1 MPADGPGGGS
11 AVPAA
16 ANAVQERGGVIV
28 EIQGKVALVTGAA
41 GVLGKAFCRALA
53 AAGAD
58 VALVDN
64 SEGALAAARAEL
76 AAAVP
81 GRHFIGIAC
90 DVRIPVQV
98 QATVAR
104 AKAELGR
111 IDILVNSAGGSLRT
125 PKALKDVTEEHWD
138 LVLDVNLKGTFLMC
152 QAVAPVMHAQGGG
165 RIINIASIAGRLP
178 SVLTGVQYAA
188 SKGGVMALTRKL
200 AGELGPDITVN
211 AIAPGVALAG
221 ERVIG
226 MWDKLAPDE
235 RSETLRAIPLGRLST
250 AEDQADV
257 VVFLAAPASRY
268 ITGATIDVNGG
279 RFMA

>member
-1 MPADGPGGGS
+1 MK
-11 AVPAA
+11 
-16 ANAVQERGGVIV
+16 
-28 EIQGKVALVTGAA
+28 IQGKIAVVTGAA

-53 AAGAD
+53 DAGAD

-64 SEGALAAARAEL
+64 SEDALAAVTAEL
-76 AAAVP
+76 TAAVP
-81 GRHFIGIAC
+81 GRRFTGITC
-90 DVRIPVQV
+90 DVRIPAQV
-98 QATVAR
+98 RATVAR
-104 AKAELGR
+104 AKAELGG

-152 QAVAPVMHAQGGG
+152 QAVAPAMQERGGG

-188 SKGGVMALTRKL
+188 CKGGVMALTRKL
-200 AGELGPDITVN
+200 ASELGPNITVN
-211 AIAPGVALAG
+211 AIAPGAALAG

-226 MWDKLAPDE
+226 MWNNLTPGE
-235 RSETLRAIPLGRLST
+235 RDETLSAIPLGRLST
-250 AEDQADV
+250 PEDQADV
-257 VVFLAAPASRY
+257 IVFLAAPASRY

>member
-1 MPADGPGGGS
+1 M
-11 AVPAA
+11 
-16 ANAVQERGGVIV
+16 
-28 EIQGKVALVTGAA
+28 EIQGKIAMVTGAA
-41 GVLGKAFCRALA
+41 GVLGKAFCQALA
-53 AAGAD
+53 VAGAD

-64 SEGALAAARAEL
+64 SEGALAVVTAEL
-76 AAAVP
+76 TAAVP
-81 GRHFIGIAC
+81 GRRFIGITC
-90 DVRIPVQV
+90 DVRVPAQV

-104 AKAELGR
+104 TKTELGR

-152 QAVAPVMHAQGGG
+152 QAVAPVMQEQGGG

-200 AGELGPDITVN
+200 ASELGPNITVN
-211 AIAPGVALAG
+211 AIAPGAALAG

-226 MWDKLAPDE
+226 MWNNLTPGE
-235 RSETLRAIPLGRLST
+235 REETLGAIPLGRLST
-250 AEDQADV
+250 PEDQADV

>member
-1 MPADGPGGGS
+1 
-11 AVPAA
+11 
-16 ANAVQERGGVIV
+16 V
-28 EIQGKVALVTGAA
+28 ELQGKIAVVTGAA
-41 GVLGKAFCRALA
+41 GVLGKAFCKSLA
-53 AAGAD
+53 VAGAD

-64 SEGALAAARAEL
+64 SEAALAAATAEL
-76 AAAVP
+76 TAAVP
-81 GRHFIGIAC
+81 GRRFAGMTC
-90 DVRIPVQV
+90 DVRVPAQV
-98 QATVAR
+98 RATVAR

-152 QAVAPVMHAQGGG
+152 QAVAPVMQEQGGG
-165 RIINIASIAGRLP
+165 RIINVASIAGRVP

-188 SKGGVMALTRKL
+188 SKGGVTALTRKL
-200 AGELGPDITVN
+200 ASELGPSINVN

-221 ERVIG
+221 ERVVG
-226 MWDKLAPDE
+226 MWNNLTPSE
-235 RSETLRAIPLGRLST
+235 RDDTLGAIPLGRLST
-250 AEDQADV
+250 PEDQADV
-257 VVFLAAPASRY
+257 VVFLAGPASRY

>member
-1 MPADGPGGGS
+1 M
-11 AVPAA
+11 VP
-16 ANAVQERGGVIV
+16 
-28 EIQGKVALVTGAA
+28 IQGKIAVVTGAA
-41 GVLGKAFCRALA
+41 GVLGKAFCKALA
-53 AAGAD
+53 VAGAD
-58 VALVDN
+58 VALFDS
-64 SEGALAAARAEL
+64 SEGALAAVTAEL
-76 AAAVP
+76 TASVP
-81 GRHFIGIAC
+81 GRRFVAIAC
-90 DVRIPVQV
+90 DVRVPAQV
-98 QATVAR
+98 QAAVAR
-104 AKAELGR
+104 TRTELGR

-125 PKALKDVTEEHWD
+125 PKALKDVTEDHWD

-152 QAVAPVMHAQGGG
+152 QAVAPVMQEHGGG

-200 AGELGPDITVN
+200 AGELGPDILVN

-226 MWDKLAPDE
+226 MWDRLTPGE
-235 RSETLRAIPLGRLST
+235 REETLGAIPLARLST
-250 AEDQADV
+250 PEEQADV

>member
-1 MPADGPGGGS
+1 
-11 AVPAA
+11 
-16 ANAVQERGGVIV
+16 VIV
-28 EIQGKVALVTGAA
+28 EIRGKVALVTGGA
-41 GVLGKAFCRALA
+41 GVLGKAFCKALA

-64 SEGALAAARAEL
+64 SAGALAAVTAEL
-76 AAAVP
+76 TEAVP
-81 GRHFIGIAC
+81 GRRFIGFAC

-98 QATVAR
+98 RATVEKVR
-104 AKAELGR
+104 AELGR

-125 PKALKDVTEEHWD
+125 PKALQDVTEEHWD

-152 QAVAPVMHAQGGG
+152 QAVAPVMQALGGG

-200 AGELGPDITVN
+200 ASELGPDITVN

-226 MWDKLAPDE
+226 MWDNLAPQE
-235 RSETLRAIPLGRLST
+235 REETLHAIPLRRLST

>member
-1 MPADGPGGGS
+1 MELLGKI
-11 AVPAA
+11 AV
-16 ANAVQERGGVIV
+16 
-28 EIQGKVALVTGAA
+28 VTGAA
-41 GVLGKAFCRALA
+41 GVLGKAFCKALA
-53 AAGAD
+53 VAGAD

-64 SEGALAAARAEL
+64 SEAALAAATAEL
-76 AAAVP
+76 TAAVP
-81 GRHFIGIAC
+81 GRRFAGMTC
-90 DVRIPVQV
+90 DVRVPAQV
-98 QATVAR
+98 RATVAR

-152 QAVAPVMHAQGGG
+152 QAVAPVMQDQGGG
-165 RIINIASIAGRLP
+165 RIINVASIAGRVP

-188 SKGGVMALTRKL
+188 SKGGVTALTRKL
-200 AGELGPDITVN
+200 ASELGPSITVN

-221 ERVIG
+221 ERVVG
-226 MWDKLAPDE
+226 MWNNLTPSE
-235 RSETLRAIPLGRLST
+235 RDDTLGAIPLGRLST
-250 AEDQADV
+250 PEDQADV
-257 VVFLAAPASRY
+257 LVFLAGPASRY

>member
-1 MPADGPGGGS
+1 M
-11 AVPAA
+11 
-16 ANAVQERGGVIV
+16 EL
-28 EIQGKVALVTGAA
+28 QGKIAVVTGAA
-41 GVLGKAFCRALA
+41 GVLGKAFCKALA
-53 AAGAD
+53 VAGAD

-64 SEGALAAARAEL
+64 GEAALAAATAEL
-76 AAAVP
+76 TAAVP
-81 GRHFIGIAC
+81 GRRFAGMTC
-90 DVRIPVQV
+90 DVRVPAQV
-98 QATVAR
+98 RATVAR

-152 QAVAPVMHAQGGG
+152 QAVAPVMQEQGGG
-165 RIINIASIAGRLP
+165 RIINVGSIAGRVP

-188 SKGGVMALTRKL
+188 SKGGVAALTRKL
-200 AGELGPDITVN
+200 ASELGPSINVN

-221 ERVIG
+221 ERVVG
-226 MWDKLAPDE
+226 MWNNLTPSE
-235 RSETLRAIPLGRLST
+235 RDDTLGAIPLGRLST
-250 AEDQADV
+250 PDDQADV
-257 VVFLAAPASRY
+257 VVFLAGPASRY